1 MEVHLVLHLVV
12 EEVQVVQVVQGVVE
26 VVLVQ
31 G

>member
-1 MEVHLVLHLVV
+1 MHLVLHLVV